1 MYKCILM
8 ESYTIK
14 KCQGG
19 LAPMHTLFLANIN
32 TINRN
37 LKNAFLNNCDLGK
50 CCGNFRNDVRVKMN
64 AYTHSLSLLS
74 LPLIFS
80 LTLLFSL

>member
-1 MYKCILM
+1 M

-32 TINRN
+32 TINKN
-37 LKNAFLNNCDLGK
+37 LKNAFSNNCDLGK
-50 CCGNFRNDVRVKMN
+50 CCGNFRNDVKVKMN
-64 AYTHSLSLLS
+64 AHTLSLSSLSPPHLL
-74 LPLIFS
+74 S